1 MNFQEKMNIGRNT
14 NTITTKQRK
23 TQQKVTRLQKA
34 NDSIILK
41 YGSFENLK
49 KNRLLFRRTRSQQ
62 YRSAHNDYKTLLKQK
77 KFIENNFQPDLLS
90 HRKNSTGSR
99 VVVSKQNNFLG
110 QSYHHLIETNDNND
124 VDNASVAAVENIQN
138 SAANMT
144 PPLVE
149 NTIANQDNAPDTD
162 ANIETIDNNDNLNLN
177 GDGSA
182 NNSVTDEFLFI
193 DGNRMLELDE
203 ALDTMCANCH
213 RTQSIDLV
221 EHYGECYRIS
231 FYR

>member
-1 MNFQEKMNIGRNT
+1 MILNLYG
-14 NTITTKQRK
+14 
-23 TQQKVTRLQKA
+23 L
-34 NDSIILK
+34 II
-41 YGSFENLK
+41 YCC
-49 KNRLLFRRTRSQQ
+49 
-62 YRSAHNDYKTLLKQK
+62 
-77 KFIENNFQPDLLS
+77 
-90 HRKNSTGSR
+90 
-99 VVVSKQNNFLG
+99 
-110 QSYHHLIETNDNND
+110 HLIETNDNND

-149 NTIANQDNAPDTD
+149 NTVANQDNAPDTD